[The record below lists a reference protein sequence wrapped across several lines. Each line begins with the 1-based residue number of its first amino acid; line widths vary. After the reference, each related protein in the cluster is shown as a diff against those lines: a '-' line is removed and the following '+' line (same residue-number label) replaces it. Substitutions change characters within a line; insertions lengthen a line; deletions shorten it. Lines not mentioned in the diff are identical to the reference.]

1 MESMERIENTHASE
15 QVIGE
20 TRFRSLGR
28 IAGVAT
34 AIVAIA
40 ASLSTT
46 SCTSTNP
53 PTAEQ
58 AAAPASVTLVAGDVI
73 KLAFP
78 GAPELNQ
85 SQKIRTDGKV
95 NLPLIGEVSASGKTV
110 TALQSELAQQ
120 YKAELKT
127 STVIVTLESSVTQV
141 TVSGAVG
148 RPGKLVFERPTTVFQ
163 AIMEAGGVTEFGTL
177 RNVHLVRLINGLQKT
192 EILDLR
198 SVTSGQAT
206 KPYYVRDGDV
216 IVVQKTLF

>member
-1 MESMERIENTHASE
+1 MERIENTHASE
-15 QVIGE
+15 QTSAKNRV
-20 TRFRSLGR
+20 RLLGR
-28 IAGVAT
+28 MVCVAA
-34 AIVAIA
+34 AIVGVT

-46 SCTSTNP
+46 SCTTTNP
-53 PTAEQ
+53 ATAEQ
-58 AAAPASVTLVAGDVI
+58 AAAPSAVTLVAGDVI

-110 TALQSELAQQ
+110 PALQNELSQQ

-163 AIMEAGGVTEFGTL
+163 AIMEAGGISEFGTL
-177 RNVHLVRLINGLQKT
+177 RNVHLVRLVNGLQKT

-198 SVTSGQAT
+198 PVTSGQTT